1 MTLYVIL
8 SILPVSAPRLCFLI
22 SENRL
27 SHRRTMPSVV
37 DPDRNKINSNPIH
50 VTHSFFSWFR
60 ISKSQLVMTRRP
72 KSKCSPNRCPS
83 GYWEKMCCKVVQMF
97 GGCCFFYPYHYSWWS
112 SYVFPLSETD
122 ILHLKMWL
130 LCFSDDF
137 EYMKL
142 YTITGLFPFFAAW
155 STSQLANCSTPD
167 CLVTSTPQLKGG
179 WILIGFGKGQ
189 ASSNNSG
196 FSYLLEYFI
205 RGTRHKNLRDSIRGT
220 SRLICKLMQ
229 IKRSRDSLK

>member
-50 VTHSFFSWFR
+50 VTRSFFSWFR

-97 GGCCFFYPYHYSWWS
+97 GGCCFFIPTIIPGDRPMFFHWVRQIFCTWKCDCSVFLMTLSTWNSILLLVCFHFSQLDPLLNWQIVQLLIVS
-112 SYVFPLSETD
+112 SHQRHNWKEAGFLSALAKVKRVLGSP
-122 ILHLKMWL
+122 IFL
-130 LCFSDDF
+130 
-137 EYMKL
+137 
-142 YTITGLFPFFAAW
+142 
-155 STSQLANCSTPD
+155 STSFVEPD
-167 CLVTSTPQLKGG
+167 TKTCGIPSEERQ
-179 WILIGFGKGQ
+179 
-189 ASSNNSG
+189 
-196 FSYLLEYFI
+196 
-205 RGTRHKNLRDSIRGT
+205 D
-220 SRLICKLMQ
+220 
-229 IKRSRDSLK
+229 

>member
-97 GGCCFFYPYHYSWWS
+97 GGCCFFLSL
-112 SYVFPLSETD
+112 PLFLV
-122 ILHLKMWL
+122 IV
-130 LCFSDDF
+130 LCFSIEWDRYLALENVIALF
-137 EYMKL
+137 FWWLWVHETLYYYWSVSIFRSLIHFSTGKL
-142 YTITGLFPFFAAW
+142 FNSWLSRHINATTERRLDSYRLWQRSSEFQQFW
-155 STSQLANCSTPD
+155 VLLSSWVLHSWNQTPCGIPPEERQD
-167 CLVTSTPQLKGG
+167 
-179 WILIGFGKGQ
+179 
-189 ASSNNSG
+189 
-196 FSYLLEYFI
+196 
-205 RGTRHKNLRDSIRGT
+205 
-220 SRLICKLMQ
+220 
-229 IKRSRDSLK
+229 

>member
-1 MTLYVIL
+1 M
-8 SILPVSAPRLCFLI
+8 
-22 SENRL
+22 
-27 SHRRTMPSVV
+27 
-37 DPDRNKINSNPIH
+37 
-50 VTHSFFSWFR
+50 SW
-60 ISKSQLVMTRRP
+60 P

-83 GYWEKMCCKVVQMF
+83 GYWDHKLMLILRKCVARLS
-97 GGCCFFYPYHYSWWS
+97 GCSGVAVFFYPYHYSWWS

-155 STSQLANCSTPD
+155 STSQLADCSTPD

-189 ASSNNSG
+189 ASSG